1 MGENSVIDC
10 GQSTPTNNN
19 NNNSNVVTSPTS
31 TSPTSNN
38 ELDSS
43 GSSASGVGA
52 PNGCHNSAGSPAS
65 TTTATAYSVEY
76 LAQLLKD
83 KKQLAA
89 FPNVFHH
96 IERLIDEEI
105 NKVRVALFQFEF
117 TKDTVLTL
125 PDAEGEIVTI
135 QEKVFVPAKEYPDY
149 NFVGRILGPRGMT
162 AKQLE
167 QETGCKIMVRGKGS
181 MRDKKKEDGNRGK
194 PNWEHLQDELHV
206 LVQCEDTDN
215 RAKVKLMRAV
225 QEVRKL
231 LVPAPEG
238 EDELKRKQLMELAI
252 INGTY
257 RPANQSKIAMHT
269 PRLLTPMSLP
279 SPMRSPTLGAP
290 IILSPTR
297 GPGGLAGMQPI
308 TPCSS
313 MSAIN
318 LTGYGHSNPNSL
330 QQSPLVHASPSV
342 DYATGQLFINSF
354 DPAFMQSMQ
363 QMQAAAAANNGYQ
376 QYAAAAAML
385 GTPFLGADYQQAVDM
400 QAGQLI
406 RHHC

>member
-1 MGENSVIDC
+1 MRTGICVGAAEI
-10 GQSTPTNNN
+10 G
-19 NNNSNVVTSPTS
+19 
-31 TSPTSNN
+31 
-38 ELDSS
+38 ELDLN
-43 GSSASGVGA
+43 AF
-52 PNGCHNSAGSPAS
+52 SPGHLHRQRQRADN
-65 TTTATAYSVEY
+65 
-76 LAQLLKD
+76 LAL
-83 KKQLAA
+83 
-89 FPNVFHH
+89 
-96 IERLIDEEI
+96 
-105 NKVRVALFQFEF
+105 
-117 TKDTVLTL
+117 
-125 PDAEGEIVTI
+125 EGEASSVS
-135 QEKVFVPAKEYPDY
+135 FV
-149 NFVGRILGPRGMT
+149 V
-162 AKQLE
+162 
-167 QETGCKIMVRGKGS
+167 
-181 MRDKKKEDGNRGK
+181 
-194 PNWEHLQDELHV
+194 
-206 LVQCEDTDN
+206 
-215 RAKVKLMRAV
+215 
-225 QEVRKL
+225 
-231 LVPAPEG
+231 PEG

-330 QQSPLVHASPSV
+330 QQSPLVHGSPSV